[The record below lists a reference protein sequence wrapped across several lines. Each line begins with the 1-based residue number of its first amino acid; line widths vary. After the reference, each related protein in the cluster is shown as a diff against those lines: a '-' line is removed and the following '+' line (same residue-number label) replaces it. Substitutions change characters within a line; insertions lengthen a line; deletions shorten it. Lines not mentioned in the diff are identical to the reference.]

1 MNIPKITF
9 ETQLPFQ
16 LWLNGEGAPLEGL
29 KDGAHGKGYHIYVDE
44 NDRGENDRPVKYFYV
59 ITTGHTLQT
68 KRKNEFYSRQQMI
81 DYVNDWIQRTVE
93 RGLELLEKQRLE
105 KSHLAIA
112 RHNHWLSILKNAG
125 GLEEYKAF
133 RMQQVSDDAIYAAI
147 NSDKDAVI
155 ALWNNTLTDEQRNR
169 LVAFQS
175 QYIEAR
181 KDMLERE
188 FDAIEAAIRYTQGA
202 A

>member
-9 ETQLPFQ
+9 ETQLPFK

-29 KDGAHGKGYHIYVDE
+29 KDGAHGKGYHIYVGE
-44 NDRGENDRPVKYFYV
+44 NDRGYHYFYV
-59 ITTGHTLQT
+59 VTTGHTLQT
-68 KRKNEFYSRQQMI
+68 KRKNEFRSRQEMI
-81 DYVNDWIQRTVE
+81 EYVNDWIQRTVE

-112 RHNHWLSILKNAG
+112 RHNHWLSILKNVS

-188 FDAIEAAIRYTQGA
+188 FDAIEATIKYTQGA